1 MRFDPRTLL
10 LAREGTKLLQHAV
23 LRVLWDVKYAI
34 TPGEIARQAS
44 LFVNTT
50 PGQRSNCLAQ
60 RVLDVLDQQGFV
72 ASEKTRRRANRLW
85 HITDL
90 GRDRLR
96 RLDEGLS

>member
-1 MRFDPRTLL
+1 MRFDPRTCR
-10 LAREGTKLLQHAV
+10 LAREGTRLLEHAV
-23 LRVLWDVKYAI
+23 LRVLWDVKYAV
-34 TPGEIARQAS
+34 TPGEIGRQAT

-50 PGQRSNCLAQ
+50 PGQRSNSLAQ
-60 RVLDVLDQQGFV
+60 GVLDVLEQQGFV
-72 ASEKTRRRANRLW
+72 TSEKTRRRANRLW